1 MTSNEKSNQGVTSK
15 TEEQTPSSNKKVQM
29 DTVQINLIR
38 IPMFLDHLNQNI
50 PTRKLTILVLVQLI
64 RKSLICKKET
74 PKK

>member
-1 MTSNEKSNQGVTSK
+1 MRKVIKALLVKPKNKLLAAIRKSK
-15 TEEQTPSSNKKVQM
+15 M

-50 PTRKLTILVLVQLI
+50 PTRKLTILVLVQTAQ
-64 RKSLICKKET
+64 KSLICKKET

>member
-1 MTSNEKSNQGVTSK
+1 MRKVIKALLVKPKNKLLAAIRKSK
-15 TEEQTPSSNKKVQM
+15 M

-50 PTRKLTILVLVQLI
+50 PTRKLTILVLVQI
-64 RKSLICKKET
+64 AQKSLICKKET